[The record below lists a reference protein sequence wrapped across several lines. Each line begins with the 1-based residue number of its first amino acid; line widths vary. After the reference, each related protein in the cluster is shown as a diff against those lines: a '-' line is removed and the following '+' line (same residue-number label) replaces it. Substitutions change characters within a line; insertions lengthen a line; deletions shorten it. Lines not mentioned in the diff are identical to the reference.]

1 MAESQISGL
10 SARLFPA
17 ITSLFLLVALLLG
30 GATRREVITSD
41 IVTLTALPM
50 LAWSLWRQRE
60 GPWPEAWRAPLW
72 LTGGLVAVGLLQL
85 IPLPPAIWTLL
96 PGRGSIA
103 ADMIT
108 AGLQPGWQ
116 PLSLSPQATQ
126 HSLIALVP
134 GLAMFAAALQ
144 LPARDRVRLLWLLLA
159 FGLIS
164 VLVGFVQVLQ
174 GEHSPLRFYA
184 VTNPL
189 PAVGFFANRNH
200 LASLLV
206 ASMAAA
212 AALAIDAVL
221 TRPLPRWR
229 LGAALALLLVLL
241 VGDGLTQSR
250 SGLLLLA
257 PLTVGVVALAWRA
270 GLHRKL
276 GRTALIGV
284 TLAGLTV
291 LALAVV
297 AFSGAAS
304 RLSGGFNDELRFKA
318 FGVIV
323 RAIGD
328 YMPFGSGFGTFVPV
342 YKMFESPAVMQ
353 NTYVN
358 HAHDDWLEI
367 VLEGGVPAVAL
378 LVGFLIWWGR
388 AGVAL
393 WRKAGGRETLTRGA
407 WLMTAVLLI
416 HAFLDYPLRSPAVM
430 CVFALACA
438 MLVPPLADET
448 REAGRRGPTFARD
461 QS

>member
-1 MAESQISGL
+1 MAESQISGV

-17 ITSLFLLVALLLG
+17 YTSVFLLVALLLG

-41 IVTLTALPM
+41 LVALAALPL
-50 LAWSLWRQRE
+50 LAWSV
-60 GPWPEAWRAPLW
+60 WRARKPPLPETWRGPLW
-72 LTGGLVAVGLLQL
+72 LIGGLILIGLLQL
-85 IPLPPAIWTLL
+85 IPLPPAVWTLL

-103 ADMIT
+103 ADMIS

-126 HSLIALVP
+126 HSLLALIP

-144 LPARDRVRLLWLLLA
+144 LTAAERVRLLWLLLA
-159 FGLIS
+159 VCLLSVGVGLLQIM
-164 VLVGFVQVLQ
+164 Q

-184 VTNPL
+184 VTNPT

-206 ASMAAA
+206 AAMAAA
-212 AALAIDAVL
+212 AALAIDAIL

-229 LGAALALLLVLL
+229 LTGALGMLLVLL

-250 SGLLLLA
+250 SGLLLIA
-257 PLTVGVVALAWRA
+257 PLGLGAAALAWRA

-276 GRTALIGV
+276 SRTALAGV
-284 TLAGLTV
+284 VLAGLTV
-291 LALAVV
+291 LALALV

-304 RLSGGFNDELRFKA
+304 RLAGGFDDELRFKA

-342 YKMFESPAVMQ
+342 YKLFESPAVMQ
-353 NTYVN
+353 STYVN
-358 HAHDDWLEI
+358 HAHDDWLE
-367 VLEGGVPAVAL
+367 VMLEGGLPVVGL

-388 AGVAL
+388 AGLAL
-393 WRKAGGRETLTRGA
+393 WRRSGGRETLTRGA

-438 MLVPPLADET
+438 MLVPPIT
-448 REAGRRGPTFARD
+448 SGRRDMAPPGSSLARE
-461 QS
+461 

>member
-1 MAESQISGL
+1 MAESQTSGI

-17 ITSLFLLVALLLG
+17 YTSLFLLTALLLG
-30 GATRREVITSD
+30 GASRREVITSD
-41 IVTLTALPM
+41 IVTLAALPL
-50 LAWSLWRQRE
+50 LAWSIWRMRD
-60 GPWPEAWRAPLW
+60 GPLPQDWRAPLW
-72 LTGGLVAVGLLQL
+72 LTGGMVAIGLLQL

-103 ADMIT
+103 ADMIS
-108 AGLQPGWQ
+108 AGLQPGWE
-116 PLSLSPQATQ
+116 PVSLSPQATQ
-126 HSLIALVP
+126 HSLLALIP
-134 GLAMFAAALQ
+134 GLGLFAAALQ
-144 LPARDRVRLLWLLLA
+144 LSTRERARLLWLVLA
-159 FGLIS
+159 VGLAS
-164 VLVGFVQVLQ
+164 VLVGVVQIMQ

-184 VTNPL
+184 VTNPT

-206 ASMAAA
+206 AAMAAA
-212 AALAIDAVL
+212 AALAIDALV

-229 LGAALALLLVLL
+229 LTGALAMLLVLL

-257 PLTVGVVALAWRA
+257 PLSLGVAAMAWRA

-276 GRTALIGV
+276 SRTALIGV
-284 TLAGLTV
+284 ALGGLTV
-291 LALAVV
+291 LALVLV

-304 RLSGGFNDELRFKA
+304 RFSGGLDDELRVKT
-318 FGVIV
+318 FGVIA
-323 RAIGD
+323 RAAGD

-342 YKMFESPAVMQ
+342 FKLFESPAVMEG
-353 NTYVN
+353 TYIN
-358 HAHDDWLEI
+358 HAHDDWLEVI
-367 VLEGGVPAVAL
+367 LEGGLPAVAL

-388 AGVAL
+388 AGLAL
-393 WRKAGGRETLTRGA
+393 WRRSGGRETLTRGA

-438 MLVPPLADET
+438 MLVPPIT
-448 REAGRRGPTFARD
+448 TGRRDMASQGSGLARD
-461 QS
+461 

>member
-1 MAESQISGL
+1 VAESQTSGL

-17 ITSLFLLVALLLG
+17 FASFFLLVALLLG
-30 GATRREVITSD
+30 GATRREVLSSD
-41 IVTLTALPM
+41 IVALAALPR
-50 LAWSLWRQRE
+50 LAWSIWRMRQ
-60 GPWPEAWRAPLW
+60 GPLPDGWRGPLW
-72 LTGGLVAVGLLQL
+72 LAGGLVVVGLLQL

-96 PGRGSIA
+96 PSRGSIA
-103 ADMIT
+103 ADMLT
-108 AGLQPGWQ
+108 AGLQPGWE
-116 PLSLSPQATQ
+116 PLSLSPQATE
-126 HSLIALVP
+126 HSLIALIP

-144 LPARDRVRLLWLLLA
+144 LSAEDRSRLLWLLLA
-159 FGLIS
+159 VGLVS
-164 VLVGFVQVLQ
+164 VLIGFIQVLQ

-184 VTNPL
+184 VTNPT
-189 PAVGFFANRNH
+189 PAVGFFANPNH
-200 LASLLV
+200 RASLRV
-206 ASMAAA
+206 VSRAAPPAPPTAAA
-212 AALAIDAVL
+212 L

-229 LGAALALLLVLL
+229 LGAALAMLLILL

-276 GRTALIGV
+276 SRTALVGV
-284 TLAGLTV
+284 SLAGLTV
-291 LALAVV
+291 LALALV
-297 AFSGAAS
+297 AFHGAAG
-304 RLSGGFNDELRFKA
+304 RLTSGFSDELRFKA

-367 VLEGGVPAVAL
+367 ILEGGVPAVAL

-388 AGVAL
+388 AGLAL
-393 WRKAGGRETLTRGA
+393 WRKAGGRDTLVRGA
-407 WLMTAVLLI
+407 WLMTALLLI
-416 HAFLDYPLRSPAVM
+416 HAFLDYPLRSTAVM

-438 MLVPPLADET
+438 MLVPPLQTEPQ
-448 REAGRRGPTFARD
+448 GPAPARD
-461 QS
+461 